1 MSPRALVPLLLVAT
15 ACGGSGQDWVKDLDR
30 SSDLETAPPLES
42 RAAPPGRASP
52 PRTVVIGGET
62 PAAAPERPTDE
73 AGGAVDVRPAPGASG
88 AGGPFRNT
96 YYDFPAEAAAG
107 SGATIYDAQC
117 KPIANVDPAFHDAVC
132 VQGSGRL
139 ASGVTVSF
147 AKRDCACA
155 SVCPRTGQRICFEAL
170 DPGRYPWGRG
180 ATGKPIAPLRTV
192 AVDTSVIPL
201 GARLF
206 IPEAV
211 GLPRPDGTAHD
222 GCFVAED
229 RGKRVVGLHVD
240 LFTGDPATTALWNA
254 RLPSNRGV
262 HVMVGDPRCAK

>member
-1 MSPRALVPLLLVAT
+1 MKARWAASVVLFAA

-30 SSDLETAPPLES
+30 STDFGSEPPVES
-42 RAAPPGRASP
+42 QAAPAARAP
-52 PRTVVIGGET
+52 TPRTVVIGGDG
-62 PAAAPERPTDE
+62 PASAAEPAGDE
-73 AGGAVDVRPAPGASG
+73 GGEAVEARAASG
-88 AGGPFRNT
+88 GGGPFRNT

-107 SGATIYDAQC
+107 TGATIFDAAC

-139 ASGVTVSF
+139 ATGVTVSF

-155 SVCPRTGQRICFEAL
+155 SVCPRTGQRICFERL
-170 DPGRYPWGRG
+170 DPTRFPWGRG
-180 ATGKPIAPLRTV
+180 ATGKPITPLRTV
-192 AVDTSVIPL
+192 AVDSSVIPL
-201 GARLF
+201 GARIF

-211 GLPRPDGTAHD
+211 GIPRPDGTPHD

-229 RGKRVVGLHVD
+229 RGRRVVGMHVD
-240 LFTGDPATTALWNA
+240 VFTGDPATTALWNA

-262 HVMVGDPRCAK
+262 HVVVGDARCAR